1 MTNTKVARKS
11 TYNRPEEVIEI
22 DNEVEAAPIASKPR
36 GLRDAALRAEQI
48 RDRMRNNEQNLDH
61 YDEFFIDPRVVPEG
75 WDYNWKRLEI
85 AGMKDPAYEVE
96 LLQAGWEPV
105 DAGRHPDM
113 VPPGY
118 KGAIT
123 KKGMIL
129 MERPSEISNIAK
141 QRELSTAR
149 EAVAAKERALGLAP
163 SGQFERDQSKTG
175 VRKSYSPMSVP
186 TN

>member
-1 MTNTKVARKS
+1 MSNVKTTRKT
-11 TYNRPEEVIEI
+11 TYDRPNEAIEI
-22 DNEVEAAPIASKPR
+22 DDVVETSAAPAKTR
-36 GLRDAALRAEQI
+36 GIREAALRAEQI
-48 RDRMRNNEQNLDH
+48 RDRMRNNENNLDH
-61 YDEFFIDPRVVPEG
+61 YDEFFIDPRVVPDG

-105 DAGRHPDM
+105 DASRHPDM

-129 MERPSEISNIAK
+129 MERPSEISNLAK

-163 SGQFERDQSKTG
+163 NGQFERDQSKTG